1 MQQNKT
7 SWRQKEKSQ
16 SKSKQKHNLPLRKP
30 KPLRD
35 LKQLNPLKNQKTT
48 KKKPISTINQNR
60 TKAGNNRRRKTD
72 NLMRWVSERSEIYG
86 KLEWKN
92 YTFANQIKGI
102 HEGRLHEIKGVE
114 EEEKQWREKA
124 KQSFNFYFLGIGARN
139 YLSISMVLLSQ
150 LSVIF
155 PLLCSF
161 SFFPFSLFFLSFFF
175 FLKGS

>member
-1 MQQNKT
+1 
-7 SWRQKEKSQ
+7 
-16 SKSKQKHNLPLRKP
+16 
-30 KPLRD
+30 
-35 LKQLNPLKNQKTT
+35 
-48 KKKPISTINQNR
+48 
-60 TKAGNNRRRKTD
+60 
-72 NLMRWVSERSEIYG
+72 MRWVSERSEIYG

-175 FLKGS
+175 FLNLDCGDVRVGHHCPQYVPTKWSHCPRLGQPYPISHDVPWPFLGRTCPIPFPVLHSF

>member
-1 MQQNKT
+1 
-7 SWRQKEKSQ
+7 
-16 SKSKQKHNLPLRKP
+16 
-30 KPLRD
+30 
-35 LKQLNPLKNQKTT
+35 
-48 KKKPISTINQNR
+48 
-60 TKAGNNRRRKTD
+60 
-72 NLMRWVSERSEIYG
+72 MRWVSERSEIYRKYG
-86 KLEWKN
+86 RTN

-175 FLKGS
+175 FFERLLVKTNTSKHHKNTKEDTQPFAARFDPYLSLQTFSLKKILSEKKVI